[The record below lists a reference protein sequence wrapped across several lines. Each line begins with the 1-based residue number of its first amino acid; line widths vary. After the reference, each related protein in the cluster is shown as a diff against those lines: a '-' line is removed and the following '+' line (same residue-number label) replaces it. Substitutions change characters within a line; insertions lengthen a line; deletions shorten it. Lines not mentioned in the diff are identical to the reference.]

1 MHFTWREI
9 EKLITL
15 TYVSLLDIVM
25 LSVTLQETYQ
35 EIGEVPNNKY
45 TVTFNVLDME

>member
-1 MHFTWREI
+1 MHFTLREI

-25 LSVTLQETYQ
+25 VSVTLQQTLQ
-35 EIGEVPNNKY
+35 QIGEVPKNKY
-45 TVTFNVLDME
+45 TVAFQWVRC